1 MCIRDRG
8 KSQAGEQLSPQEQA
22 AVNQY
27 QANPGYYDSGAAYGG
42 GGGGG
47 GYSGG
52 GFDQIPGMGT
62 TATPGTFPMVP
73 VALGL
78 IAFLLIARSK
88 K

>member
-1 MCIRDRG
+1 M
-8 KSQAGEQLSPQEQA
+8 
-22 AVNQY
+22 NQY

-47 GYSGG
+47 GYAGG

-62 TATPGTFPMVP
+62 TATPGTFPMMP

-78 IAFLLIARSK
+78 GLIAIILISRSK